1 MTLKYKI
8 ALTIYATLVIGLL
21 VFLLMWAL
29 GMNENSKPAFSDY
42 LTVLFVFLH
51 IIFLGIFT
59 FQKNKIVFSVVNL
72 IALLI
77 SIAFV
82 GFFIYNMDW
91 GFETITFTILYTYSV
106 SILVIYNLKN
116 ICLKKITYN

>member
-8 ALTIYATLVIGLL
+8 ALIIYTTLILGLL
-21 VFLLMWAL
+21 GFVLMWTL
-29 GMNENSKPAFSDY
+29 GMNENSKLAFSDY
-42 LTVLFVFLH
+42 LTILFVFLH

-59 FQKNKIVFSVVNL
+59 SQKNKIVFSAVNL

-82 GFFIYNMDW
+82 GFFIYNMDLE
-91 GFETITFTILYTYSV
+91 FETITFTILYFYSV
-106 SILVIYNLKN
+106 SILVINNLKN
-116 ICLKKITYN
+116 TQFK

>member
-116 ICLKKITYN
+116 IQS

>member
-8 ALTIYATLVIGLL
+8 ALTIYTTLIIGLL
-21 VFLLMWAL
+21 GFLLMWAL
-29 GMNENSKPAFSDY
+29 GMNEKSKLAFSDY
-42 LTVLFVFLH
+42 LTILFVFLH
-51 IIFLGIFT
+51 IIFLGILT
-59 FQKNKIVFSVVNL
+59 SQKNKIVFSAVNL

-91 GFETITFTILYTYSV
+91 GFETITFTILYAYSV
-106 SILVIYNLKN
+106 SILFIHNLKN
-116 ICLKKITYN
+116 IQSK

>member
-21 VFLLMWAL
+21 GFLLMWAL
-29 GMNENSKPAFSDY
+29 GMNENSKLAFSDY
-42 LTVLFVFLH
+42 LTILFVFLH

-59 FQKNKIVFSVVNL
+59 SQKNKIVFSAVNL

-116 ICLKKITYN
+116 IQS